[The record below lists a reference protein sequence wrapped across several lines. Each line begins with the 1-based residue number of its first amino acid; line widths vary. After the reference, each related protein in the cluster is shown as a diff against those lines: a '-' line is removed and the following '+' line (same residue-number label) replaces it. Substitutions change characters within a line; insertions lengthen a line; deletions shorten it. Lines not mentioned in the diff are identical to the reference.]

1 MSDER
6 DFDPRFDPAFQRGY
20 VAGNG
25 TAPTQ
30 NPAGQGSEP
39 TPQWTNPPQA
49 LDARARPDAPAM
61 DAPASP
67 AAPAAHPT
75 PEPAVTLDGNPWVRV
90 LWVIA
95 PVFIIGGVVGQT
107 WSQSRFMGGVT
118 SSASDVLTS
127 YVTPTIAQSIC
138 PWMILT
144 GLAALVGVVFLHAV
158 RWRRAE

>member
-1 MSDER
+1 
-6 DFDPRFDPAFQRGY
+6 
-20 VAGNG
+20 
-25 TAPTQ
+25 
-30 NPAGQGSEP
+30 
-39 TPQWTNPPQA
+39 
-49 LDARARPDAPAM
+49 M

-67 AAPAAHPT
+67 VAPAANPGRKPT
-75 PEPAVTLDGNPWVRV
+75 VTLDGNPWVRV
-90 LWVIA
+90 LWIIA

-127 YVTPTIAQSIC
+127 YVIPTVAQSIC

-158 RWRRAE
+158 RWRAAE